1 MKIRRW
7 SEDPRASLSRRKGEG
22 RGDGWG
28 ERGLKRSTPNLL
40 GKGNKSRVRWK
51 NVSGRFFIHVGEWSW
66 LAWNNGGEIWESGNT
81 PDRVVVRNYQ
91 IGRPFFSFLFLS
103 EPVYRYKSIS
113 ASRIWKISIDFERRR
128 NVDEYSMK
136 ILITIIDNNSFI
148 SPYKRRRKK
157 EELIYT
163 LQVDTIKFVSL
174 RCINIVTANVS
185 RSTLI
190 LRFNFT
196 VLISLPVFCGFFEW
210 DWIIKYCGR
219 GREGDTGLCGLLFL
233 IFVNWTIPSVRLTV
247 HMHICGIYIYIYIN
261 MRERE
266 RERYGETAHRYH
278 SQSLYFVQQR
288 GGG

>member
-1 MKIRRW
+1 MW
-7 SEDPRASLSRRKGEG
+7 D
-22 RGDGWG
+22 
-28 ERGLKRSTPNLL
+28 
-40 GKGNKSRVRWK
+40 
-51 NVSGRFFIHVGEWSW
+51 VGEWSW

-247 HMHICGIYIYIYIN
+247 HMHICGIYIYIN

-266 RERYGETAHRYH
+266 RKIRRDRTPIPLSVPLFRTAKGWRVNETNALTMQTLITGGRIDRLIVERVHALITRRPAADRANRTIYC
-278 SQSLYFVQQR
+278 
-288 GGG
+288 

>member
-1 MKIRRW
+1 MW
-7 SEDPRASLSRRKGEG
+7 D
-22 RGDGWG
+22 
-28 ERGLKRSTPNLL
+28 
-40 GKGNKSRVRWK
+40 
-51 NVSGRFFIHVGEWSW
+51 VGEWSW

-91 IGRPFFSFLFLS
+91 IGRPFFSFLFLF

-113 ASRIWKISIDFERRR
+113 ASRIWKISIDFKRRR

-196 VLISLPVFCGFFEW
+196 VLISLPVFCGFFQW

-247 HMHICGIYIYIYIN
+247 HMHICGIYIYIN

-266 RERYGETAHRYH
+266 RKIRRDRTPIPLSVPLFRTAKGWRVNETNALTMQTLITGGRIDRLIVERVHALITRRPAADRANRTIYC
-278 SQSLYFVQQR
+278 
-288 GGG
+288 

>member
-1 MKIRRW
+1 MW
-7 SEDPRASLSRRKGEG
+7 D
-22 RGDGWG
+22 
-28 ERGLKRSTPNLL
+28 
-40 GKGNKSRVRWK
+40 
-51 NVSGRFFIHVGEWSW
+51 VGEWSW

-163 LQVDTIKFVSL
+163 VQVDTIKFVSL

-196 VLISLPVFCGFFEW
+196 VLISLPVFCGFFQW

-247 HMHICGIYIYIYIN
+247 HMHICGIYIYIN

-266 RERYGETAHRYH
+266 RKIRRDRTPIPLSVPLFRTAKGWRVNETNALTMQTLITGGRIDRLIVERVHALITRRPAADRANRTIYC
-278 SQSLYFVQQR
+278 
-288 GGG
+288 

>member
-1 MKIRRW
+1 MW
-7 SEDPRASLSRRKGEG
+7 D
-22 RGDGWG
+22 
-28 ERGLKRSTPNLL
+28 
-40 GKGNKSRVRWK
+40 
-51 NVSGRFFIHVGEWSW
+51 VGEWSW

-196 VLISLPVFCGFFEW
+196 VLISLPVFCGFFQW

-247 HMHICGIYIYIYIN
+247 HMHICGIYIYKY
-261 MRERE
+261 ERE
-266 RERYGETAHRYH
+266 RERKIRRDRTPIPLSVPLFRTAKGWRVNETNALTM
-278 SQSLYFVQQR
+278 QTLIT
-288 GGG
+288 GGRIDRLIVERVHALITRRPAADRANRTIYC

>member
-1 MKIRRW
+1 MW
-7 SEDPRASLSRRKGEG
+7 D
-22 RGDGWG
+22 
-28 ERGLKRSTPNLL
+28 
-40 GKGNKSRVRWK
+40 
-51 NVSGRFFIHVGEWSW
+51 VGEWSW

-247 HMHICGIYIYIYIN
+247 HMHICGIYIYIN

-266 RERYGETAHRYH
+266 REKDTERPHTDTTLSPSISYSKGVEGKRD
-278 SQSLYFVQQR
+278 
-288 GGG
+288 

>member
-1 MKIRRW
+1 MW
-7 SEDPRASLSRRKGEG
+7 D
-22 RGDGWG
+22 
-28 ERGLKRSTPNLL
+28 
-40 GKGNKSRVRWK
+40 
-51 NVSGRFFIHVGEWSW
+51 VGEWSW

-103 EPVYRYKSIS
+103 KPVYRYKSIS

-163 LQVDTIKFVSL
+163 VQVDTIKFVSL

-233 IFVNWTIPSVRLTV
+233 IFVNWTIPSVRLSV
-247 HMHICGIYIYIYIN
+247 HMHICGIYIYKYERK
-261 MRERE
+261 RERKIRRDRTPIPLSVPLFRTAKGWRVNETNALTMQTLITGGRIDRLIVE
-266 RERYGETAHRYH
+266 RVHALITRRPAADRANRTIYC
-278 SQSLYFVQQR
+278 
-288 GGG
+288 